1 MPRSNKANTPAR
13 KRQWDHVEQSEL
25 DRGASPKVAAMAA
38 NSVVKKHPSRKKK

>member
-1 MPRSNKANTPAR
+1 MPRSSKAKTPAQ